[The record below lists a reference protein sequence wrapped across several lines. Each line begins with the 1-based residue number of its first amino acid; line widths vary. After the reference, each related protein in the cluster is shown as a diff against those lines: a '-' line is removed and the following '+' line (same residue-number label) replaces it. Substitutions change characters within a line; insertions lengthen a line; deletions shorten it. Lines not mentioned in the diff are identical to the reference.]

1 MAGAGPKT
9 YMGWWGHIGSPTQKN
24 VAMYSVSPYA
34 TRPLKGN
41 LYNSVFN
48 TFRRTKNQ
56 IAYIVLPGII
66 VWNVWTAARDYNE
79 YLYTKAGRLDLEKAN
94 AA

>member
-9 YMGWWGHIGSPTQKN
+9 YMGWWGHIGSPPQKY
-24 VAMYSVSPYA
+24 VTTYTVSPYA
-34 TRPLKGN
+34 TKPLKGA

-48 TFRRTKNQ
+48 TFRRVKNQ
-56 IAYIVLPGII
+56 ALFVIIPGVI
-66 VWNVWTAARDYNE
+66 VWNIWAVNRDYNE

-94 AA
+94 A